1 MKELEQTYEYEGS
14 SAEKAIVKT
23 VTAAI
28 LLDAY
33 GVLLTERQ
41 REYLSLFYEEDLS
54 LAEIGKKFS
63 ITRQAVHDTIR
74 HGEAQLLAYEK
85 ALRLVEKAR
94 ARQKIIQKLITLT
107 GNTQQINELLEQLL

>member
-1 MKELEQTYEYEGS
+1 MGQTKRDVD

-23 VTAAI
+23 VATAK

-33 GVLLTERQ
+33 GVLLTDRQ

-54 LAEIGKKFS
+54 LAEIGEKFS

-74 HGEAQLLAYEK
+74 HGEAQLLEYED
-85 ALRLVEKAR
+85 ALRLVEKNQVR
-94 ARQKIIQKLITLT
+94 QETIQKIKALF
-107 GNTQQINELLEQLL
+107 GNNRQIDELLEQL